1 MYSEITSNRT
11 NFCPGLAMP
20 SASVFLALFILVSAV
35 SFSSPSHADGF
46 PTRMIEG
53 QMQPSLA
60 PIIEN
65 TAPAVVNI
73 ATYTMQRRYNP
84 LLQSPFFRHFFSFP
98 DDVEETRKVQSAGS
112 GVIVDAENGYILT
125 NHHVIGGS
133 NDIEV
138 KLLDGRSLKA
148 KLIGSDEKV
157 DIALLQI
164 PASKLSALTIADSN
178 SLKVGDF
185 VMAIGNPFG
194 LGQTVTTGIISALGR
209 NGLGIQGYE
218 DFIQTDASINPGN
231 SGGALIDLNGKLV
244 GINSAIIAP
253 AGGNVGIGFAIPTAV
268 TQSVMNQLIEYG
280 KVRRGGIGA
289 RFQDLSPELAEAFN
303 LSGQHVTYQGA
314 LIASIL
320 PASAADKAGLLTGD
334 IVISAGNRP
343 VTNASDIQ
351 NRIGLSSI
359 GESLELTIIR
369 QGKKL
374 RKTVE
379 ITVIPVPEVAGEL
392 ISPYLAGAQL
402 IDVIPGDQEESVGVR
417 IKAIQ
422 TGSNAGQLGFQAEDI
437 IYGVNRTR
445 IHSIEELKGYLA
457 QRSVQAF
464 KIRRGYEDFI
474 LYIR

>member
-1 MYSEITSNRT
+1 MR
-11 NFCPGLAMP
+11 
-20 SASVFLALFILVSAV
+20 LFIRLFICLTLA
-35 SFSSPSHADGF
+35 SSSLFIVKAYANGF
-46 PTRMIEG
+46 PTRLIEG
-53 QMQPSLA
+53 QLQPSLA

-73 ATYTMQRRYNP
+73 ATYTIQRRYNP

-98 DDVEETRKVQSAGS
+98 EDAEETRKVESAGS
-112 GVIVDAENGYILT
+112 GVIVDAENGYVLT

-138 KLLDGRSLKA
+138 KLQDGRSLKA

-164 PASKLSALTIADSN
+164 SASNLSALAIADSN

-194 LGQTVTTGIISALGR
+194 LGQTVTTGIVSALGR

-268 TQSVMNQLIEYG
+268 TQSIMNQLIQFG

-303 LSGQHVTYQGA
+303 LSSQRTYQGA
-314 LIASIL
+314 LVSSVV
-320 PASAADKAGLLTGD
+320 PSSAAETAGLKTGD
-334 IVISAGNRP
+334 IVVSAAGRP
-343 VTNASDIQ
+343 VTNANDIQ

-359 GESLELTIIR
+359 GEVLPLTIIR
-369 QGKKL
+369 NGKRL
-374 RKTVE
+374 SIAVE
-379 ITVIPVPEVAGEL
+379 ITAIPVPEARGEL
-392 ISPYLAGAQL
+392 ISEYLAGAHL
-402 IDVIPGDQEESVGVR
+402 IDLIPSDQEESVGVR
-417 IKAIQ
+417 IKAVQ
-422 TGSNAGQLGFQAEDI
+422 DGSAASKIGFKAEDI
-437 IYGVNRTR
+437 IYAVNRTR
-445 IHSIEELKGYLA
+445 IHSIDELRKYLT

-474 LYIR
+474 IYMR

>member
-1 MYSEITSNRT
+1 MQAAPALLILLI
-11 NFCPGLAMP
+11 FI
-20 SASVFLALFILVSAV
+20 SATLLSP
-35 SFSSPSHADGF
+35 PSHANGF
-46 PTRMIEG
+46 PTRIIEG
-53 QMQPSLA
+53 HAQPSLA
-60 PIIEN
+60 PIIEK

-73 ATYTMQRRYNP
+73 ATYTIQRRYNP

-98 DDVEETRKVQSAGS
+98 EDLEETRRVQSAGS
-112 GVIVDAENGYILT
+112 GVIVDADNGYILT

-138 KLLDGRSLKA
+138 KLQDGRSLKA

-157 DIALLQI
+157 DIALLKVS
-164 PASKLSALTIADSN
+164 ADKLSALAIADSN
-178 SLKVGDF
+178 SLRVGDF

-194 LGQTVTTGIISALGR
+194 LGQTVTTGIVSALGR

-268 TQSVMNQLIEYG
+268 TQSIMNQLIEYG

-303 LSGQHVTYQGA
+303 LSSQHATYQGA

-320 PASAADKAGLLTGD
+320 PDSAADKAGLLTGD
-334 IVISAGNRP
+334 IVISAAGRP

-359 GESLELTIIR
+359 GETLPLSIIR
-369 QGKKL
+369 HGKKL
-374 RKTVE
+374 NKDVE
-379 ITVIPVPEVAGEL
+379 ITAIPVPEARGEL
-392 ISPYLAGAQL
+392 LSEYLAGAYL
-402 IDVIPGDQEESVGVR
+402 MDLIPGDQEESVGIRV
-417 IKAIQ
+417 KAVQ
-422 TGSNAGQLGFQAEDI
+422 EGSTADQLGLQAEDI
-437 IYGVNRTR
+437 IFAVNRSR
-445 IHSIEELKGYLA
+445 IHNIEELRRYLS
-457 QRSVQAF
+457 QRPVQAF
-464 KIRRGYEDFI
+464 KIRRGYEDFV
-474 LYIR
+474 LYLR

>member
-1 MYSEITSNRT
+1 MQPAPAVRVLLIVVLFFLIT
-11 NFCPGLAMP
+11 PA
-20 SASVFLALFILVSAV
+20 
-35 SFSSPSHADGF
+35 SHASGF

-53 QMQPSLA
+53 QLQPSLA
-60 PIIEN
+60 PIIET

-73 ATYTMQRRYNP
+73 ATYTIQRRYNP

-98 DDVEETRKVQSAGS
+98 EDVEETRKVQSAGS

-164 PASKLSALTIADSN
+164 PASRLSALAIADSN

-194 LGQTVTTGIISALGR
+194 LGQTVTTGIVSALGR

-268 TQSVMNQLIEYG
+268 TQSVMNQLIQYG

-289 RFQDLSPELAEAFN
+289 RFQDLSPELAEAFS
-303 LSGQHVTYQGA
+303 LSSQHATYQGA
-314 LIASIL
+314 LISSIL
-320 PASAADKAGLLTGD
+320 PGGAADKAGLLTGD
-334 IVISAGNRP
+334 IVISAANRP

-359 GESLELTIIR
+359 GETLELTVIR

-374 RKTVE
+374 SKAVE
-379 ITVIPVPEVAGEL
+379 ITVIPVPEIKGEL

-402 IDVIPGDQEESVGVR
+402 IDVIPSDQEESVGIR
-417 IKAIQ
+417 IKDIQ
-422 TGSNAGQLGFQAEDI
+422 AASNASQLGFQAEDI

-445 IHSIEELKGYLA
+445 IHSIEELKRYLA